1 MSGRLLQKALH
12 AFDSLIP
19 AKQDEKPEHQRTGQA
34 GEEIA
39 YFHLRQMGYVFVARN
54 YRARNK
60 SGEIDLIAWDGET
73 LCFVEVKTRSSHAV
87 KPAEA
92 AVDRDKRKAIARVA
106 REYMRR
112 VEGRPNV
119 RFDIV
124 SVYCEDEKPPEI
136 AVFKDAF
143 RLT

>member
-1 MSGRLLQKALH
+1 MAGRLLQKALH
-12 AFDSLIP
+12 AFDSVIP
-19 AKQDEKPEHQRTGQA
+19 AKQEEKPEHQRTGQA

-39 YFHLRQMGYVFVARN
+39 YFHLREMGYTFVARN

-60 SGEIDLIAWDGET
+60 SGEIDLIGWDGDE

-92 AVDRDKRKAIARVA
+92 AVDGHKKQAIARVA
-106 REYMRR
+106 REYLRR
-112 VEGRPNV
+112 MKGSPNV

-124 SVYCEDEKPPEI
+124 SLYCEDGKRPEI
-136 AVFKDAF
+136 TLFKNAF
-143 RLT
+143 PMT